1 MPVIPAKY
9 SSFAGMT
16 AKCGNDGASTQVFYH
31 FQKGKITAA
40 ANSTQKP
47 MKIYLNGQLVPKEE
61 AKISVFDHGFL
72 YGDGVF
78 EGLRVYNRRVFR
90 LDAHIERLY
99 RSAKAIWLTPPHSPA
114 KMARI
119 IQDTVRANEIENG
132 YVRAIISRGPG
143 DLGLDPRKC
152 PQATVVVIADVITL
166 YPPEVYEQGMECVT
180 ASTRRSRPDVL
191 SPAIKSLNYLNHIM
205 AKIECIRAGVPECIM
220 LNDRGLVAE
229 CSADNVFIL
238 FRDYSGK
245 TELRTPPITAGALEG
260 ITRDAVI
267 QIAREIGVDCVE
279 RDIALFDIYS
289 ADEAFL
295 TGTAAEVVAMT
306 TLDNRQIGSGKPGE
320 ITKKITARYR
330 ELTQTEGEPIF

>member
-1 MPVIPAKY
+1 
-9 SSFAGMT
+9 
-16 AKCGNDGASTQVFYH
+16 
-31 FQKGKITAA
+31 
-40 ANSTQKP
+40 
-47 MKIYLNGQLVPKEE
+47 MKIFLDGQLVDKSE
-61 AKISVFDHGFL
+61 AKVSVFDHGFL

-78 EGLRVYNRRVFR
+78 EGLRVYNGRVFR
-90 LDAHIERLY
+90 LDAHLERLH
-99 RSAKAIWLTPPHSPA
+99 RSARAILLEWPLSLDELKSAVH
-114 KMARI
+114 
-119 IQDTVRANEIENG
+119 DTVRANEMRDG
-132 YVRAIISRGPG
+132 YVRVIISRGAG

-152 PQATVVVIADVITL
+152 PRATIVVIADAIKL
-166 YPPEVYEQGMECVT
+166 YPAEVYEEGMECVT

-220 LNDRGLVAE
+220 LNDQGLVAE

-238 FRDYSGK
+238 SRDYSGQ

-267 QIAREIGVDCVE
+267 QIARGMGVQCVE

-295 TGTAAEVVAMT
+295 TGTAAEVVPMT
-306 TLDNRQIGSGKPGE
+306 TLDNRPIGDGKPGALTWRIIE
-320 ITKKITARYR
+320 AYR
-330 ELTQTEGEPIF
+330 ALTREEGDDIFNTQ

>member
-1 MPVIPAKY
+1 
-9 SSFAGMT
+9 
-16 AKCGNDGASTQVFYH
+16 
-31 FQKGKITAA
+31 
-40 ANSTQKP
+40 
-47 MKIYLNGQLVPKEE
+47 MKIYLDGQLVSKED

-90 LDAHIERLY
+90 LEAHVERLF
-99 RSAKAIWLTPPHSPA
+99 RSAKAIMLTPSHSPA
-114 KMARI
+114 EIAKI
-119 IQDTVRANEIENG
+119 IQDTVRANELENG
-132 YVRAIISRGPG
+132 YIRAIISRGPG

-152 PQATVVVIADVITL
+152 PTPTVVVIADVITL
-166 YPPEVYEQGMECVT
+166 YPPEVYERGMECVT

-229 CSADNVFIL
+229 CSADNVFAL
-238 FRDYSGK
+238 CRDYGGK

-267 QIAREIGVDCVE
+267 RIAEEIGVNCVE
-279 RDIALFDIYS
+279 RDLALFDLYS
-289 ADEAFL
+289 ADEVFL

-306 TLDNRQIGSGKPGE
+306 TLDSRVIGEGKPGE
-320 ITKKITARYR
+320 VTRKIMAHYH
-330 ELTQTEGEPIF
+330 ELTQTEGDPVF

>member
-1 MPVIPAKY
+1 
-9 SSFAGMT
+9 
-16 AKCGNDGASTQVFYH
+16 
-31 FQKGKITAA
+31 
-40 ANSTQKP
+40 
-47 MKIYLNGQLVPKEE
+47 MKIFLDGQLVDKAD
-61 AKISVFDHGFL
+61 AKVSVFDHGFL

-78 EGLRVYNRRVFR
+78 EGLRVYNGHVFR
-90 LDAHIERLY
+90 LDAHLERLS
-99 RSAKAIWLTPPHSPA
+99 RSARAILLEWPLSLDELKTAIH
-114 KMARI
+114 
-119 IQDTVRANEIENG
+119 DTVRANEMRDG
-132 YVRAIISRGPG
+132 YVRVIISRGAG

-152 PQATVVVIADVITL
+152 PQATVVVIADAIKL
-166 YPPEVYEQGMECVT
+166 YPAEVYEEGMECVT

-220 LNDRGLVAE
+220 LNDQGLVAE

-238 FRDYSGK
+238 ARDYSGQ

-267 QIAREIGVDCVE
+267 QIARQMGVRCVE

-295 TGTAAEVVAMT
+295 TGTAAEVVPMT
-306 TLDNRQIGSGKPGE
+306 TLDNRPIGSGKPGE
-320 ITKKITARYR
+320 LTWRIIEAYR
-330 ELTQTEGEPIF
+330 ALTREEGDDIFNA